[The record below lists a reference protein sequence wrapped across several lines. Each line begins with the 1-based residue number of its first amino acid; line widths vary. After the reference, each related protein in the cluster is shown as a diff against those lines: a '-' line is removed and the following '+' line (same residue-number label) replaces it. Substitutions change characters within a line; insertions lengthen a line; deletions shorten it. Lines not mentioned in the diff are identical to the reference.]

1 MLVDREL
8 TKLQEEDSDLKIT
21 KIEIVTNPLQTWKNG
36 IRMFPA
42 LKYGEKIL
50 SGVLLSGKEIRK
62 FIDEAKLQLTSSEKE

>member
-21 KIEIVTNPLQTWKNG
+21 RIDIVTNPLQTWKNG

-42 LKYGEKIL
+42 LKYGDKVL
-50 SGVLLSGKEIRK
+50 SGFLLSGEEIRK
-62 FIDEAKLQLTSSEKE
+62 FIDEAKLQLTRSSD

>member
-1 MLVDREL
+1 L

-21 KIEIVTNPLQTWKNG
+21 KIDVVTNPLQTWKNG

-42 LKYGEKIL
+42 LKSGEKVL

-62 FIDEAKLQLTSSEKE
+62 FIDEAKLQLTRSSD

>member
-21 KIEIVTNPLQTWKNG
+21 RIDVVTNPLQTWQNG

-42 LKYGEKIL
+42 LKYGDMVL
-50 SGVLLSGKEIRK
+50 SGFLLSGEEIRK
-62 FIDEAKLQLTSSEKE
+62 FIDEAKLQLTRSSD

>member
-21 KIEIVTNPLQTWKNG
+21 KIDVVTNPLQTWDNG

-50 SGVLLSGKEIRK
+50 SGVFLSGKEIRK
-62 FIDEAKLQLTSSEKE
+62 FIDEAKLQLTSSD

>member
-21 KIEIVTNPLQTWKNG
+21 KIDVVTNPLQTWENG

-42 LKYGEKIL
+42 LKYGDKVL
-50 SGVLLSGKEIRK
+50 SGFLLSGEEIRK
-62 FIDEAKLQLTSSEKE
+62 FIDEAKLQLTRSSD

>member
-8 TKLQEEDSDLKIT
+8 TKLQEEDSDLKII
-21 KIEIVTNPLQTWKNG
+21 KIDIVTNPLQTWKNG

-50 SGVLLSGKEIRK
+50 SGVVLSGKEIRK
-62 FIDEAKLQLTSSEKE
+62 FIDKAKLQITRNSD

>member
-21 KIEIVTNPLQTWKNG
+21 RIDVVTNPLQTWKNG

-42 LKYGEKIL
+42 LKYGDKVL
-50 SGVLLSGKEIRK
+50 SGVLLGGEEIRK
-62 FIDEAKLQLTSSEKE
+62 FIDEAKLQ